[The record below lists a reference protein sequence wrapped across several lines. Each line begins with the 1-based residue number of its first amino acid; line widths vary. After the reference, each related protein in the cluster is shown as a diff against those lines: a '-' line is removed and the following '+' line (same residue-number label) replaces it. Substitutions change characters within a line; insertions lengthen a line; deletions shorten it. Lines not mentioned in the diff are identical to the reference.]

1 MQPAADVMKKALE
14 DVSWSAPQFPVISN
28 VDGSLQTNADSIRDS
43 LVKQISVPV
52 LWTACMATLSEA
64 GCTHFVECG
73 PGNVLSGLSKRIDK
87 SVPIKSIE
95 TVAAIQAG
103 VSDL

>member
-1 MQPAADVMKKALE
+1 
-14 DVSWSAPQFPVISN
+14 
-28 VDGSLQTNADSIRDS
+28 
-43 LVKQISVPV
+43 
-52 LWTACMATLSEA
+52 MATLGKA

-95 TVAAIQAG
+95 TVSAIEAG
-103 VSDL
+103 VTDL

>member
-1 MQPAADVMKKALE
+1 
-14 DVSWSAPQFPVISN
+14 
-28 VDGSLQTNADSIRDS
+28 
-43 LVKQISVPV
+43 
-52 LWTACMATLSEA
+52 MATLREA

-95 TVAAIQAG
+95 TVAAIEAG
-103 VSDL
+103 VTDL